1 MTRHLGAGSAHG
13 HRMGALKTWALWT
26 TRTRTRT
33 SHNQRD
39 RRDLRAA
46 QLGPGTSDR
55 HDARR
60 IGRVHGSDIHSQSGA
75 GAVIGAGVSMCP
87 CQGDFH
93 KALGDHG
100 LRLREDRR
108 QSPLPTSRCGM
119 TTCWHHLL
127 SLLVSRET
135 RRCHWTL
142 PRGADSNVGP
152 LPESAGSGS
161 VNSGNQFQNRP

>member
-13 HRMGALKTWALWT
+13 HRMGALKDMGCGPPEPEPEPAT
-26 TRTRTRT
+26 TSEIDGISEPR
-33 SHNQRD
+33 SWGQ
-39 RRDLRAA
+39 
-46 QLGPGTSDR
+46 G
-55 HDARR
+55 RR
-60 IGRVHGSDIHSQSGA
+60 IGTMPGGSGEFTEVTSTRNRGLGLSLAPGSRCARVREISTR
-75 GAVIGAGVSMCP
+75 
-87 CQGDFH
+87 
-93 KALGDHG
+93 LGDHG

-152 LPESAGSGS
+152 LPESTGSGS
-161 VNSGNQFQNRP
+161 VKSGNQFQNRP